1 MSALCLKFDPMIAS
15 KKSGRAGAV
24 FLFIP
29 RRGIEKSAS
38 FTGYFLPL
46 CAFKDS
52 AVPRFKLKTILAAF
66 VVAARRCSGVG
77 SDPDDGKAA
86 RYVDASAVGR
96 GKGIA
101 ATVA

>member
-1 MSALCLKFDPMIAS
+1 MAMSALCLKFDPIDS
-15 KKSGRAGAV
+15 LQKVGERVRYSSLFLAV
-24 FLFIP
+24 GLRNRQVLP
-29 RRGIEKSAS
+29 
-38 FTGYFLPL
+38 LPL
-46 CAFKDS
+46 CALKDS

-101 ATVA
+101 VTVA